1 MAHNPKLNVYIISLK
16 PKKQDEN
23 KTFRD
28 FLKEK
33 YAKNSDRSDKAL
45 MKYLFTSFI
54 NGVGQDEFH
63 KDDKSKKVI
72 GIDDGNMLPMTLYS
86 DTWMI
91 DGVIEG
97 GKYGILREY
106 QDTEKKEGKTEI
118 KPNYAVLD
126 KYYILLN
133 PILNDKYAVLLT
145 QSYTEESI
153 QGPINE
159 FIRELLG
166 GCDNYFKVD
175 VEPFV
180 PKRLKEKYEKSA
192 AIRMFSFTSP
202 LPLAESLRKKVT
214 EAAQEF
220 EVEVRIRPVN
230 QKLPIN
236 SEGTR
241 EIMQEVSKMTLDQQT
256 LGEGKGR
263 IYTAD
268 EQGRNA
274 NYDISK
280 DIQSIRPT
288 IYLSDEGITSDE
300 QTGLPDFKAI
310 QKYCHK
316 LLKEIKVE
324 RNINQDI
331 YEF

>member
-1 MAHNPKLNVYIISLK
+1 MAHNPKLNVYIIGLK
-16 PKKQDEN
+16 PKKQDEI

-33 YAKNSDRSDKAL
+33 YSSRTDLSDDAL
-45 MKYLFTSFI
+45 MGYLFESFI
-54 NGVGQDEFH
+54 NGVGQDTFH

-72 GIDDGNMLPMTLYS
+72 GIDDSSMLPMKLYS
-86 DTWMI
+86 AQWML

-106 QDTEKKEGKTEI
+106 QDTEKTEEKAKI
-118 KPNYAVLD
+118 KPNFAVLD

-133 PILNDKYAVLLT
+133 PVLNDKYAVLLC

-153 QGPINE
+153 QSSINE
-159 FIRELLG
+159 FIKELFG
-166 GCDNYFKVD
+166 GCENFFNVD

-180 PKRLKEKYEKSA
+180 PQRLKEKYEKSA
-192 AIRMFSFTSP
+192 AIRMFSFTVP
-202 LPLAESLRKKVT
+202 LPLSESLRTNVA

-220 EVEVRIRPVN
+220 EVEVRVRPVG

-236 SEGTR
+236 SDGTR
-241 EIMQEVSKMTLDQQT
+241 EIMQTVSKMTLEDQV
-256 LGEGKGR
+256 LSEGKGR
-263 IYTAD
+263 VYTAD
-268 EQGRNA
+268 EQGRHA
-274 NYDISK
+274 NYDIAK

-288 IYLSDEGITSDE
+288 IYLSDEGITSNE
-300 QTGLPDFKAI
+300 QTGLPDFVTI
-310 QKYCHK
+310 QKYCHN
-316 LLKEIKVE
+316 LLTEIKTE

-331 YEF
+331 HEF

>member
-33 YAKNSDRSDKAL
+33 YAKNSDMSDKAL

-316 LLKEIKVE
+316 LLKEIKAE

>member
-33 YAKNSDRSDKAL
+33 YAKDSDTSDKAL
-45 MKYLFTSFI
+45 MEYLFTSFI

-220 EVEVRIRPVN
+220 EVRIRPVN

-241 EIMQEVSKMTLDQQT
+241 EIMQEVSKMTLDQQI

-316 LLKEIKVE
+316 LLKEIKAE

>member
-1 MAHNPKLNVYIISLK
+1 MTKV
-16 PKKQDEN
+16 
-23 KTFRD
+23 
-28 FLKEK
+28 
-33 YAKNSDRSDKAL
+33 
-45 MKYLFTSFI
+45 
-54 NGVGQDEFH
+54 
-63 KDDKSKKVI
+63 KKVI
-72 GIDDGNMLPMTLYS
+72 GIDDGNKPPITLHSDKWML
-86 DTWMI
+86 

-97 GKYGILREY
+97 GKYGILREF
-106 QDTEKKEGKTEI
+106 QDTEKKEGKTKI

-133 PILNDKYAVLLT
+133 PVLNDKYAVLLT

-175 VEPFV
+175 MEPFI
-180 PKRLKEKYEKSA
+180 PKRLKEKYERSA
-192 AIRMFSFTSP
+192 TIRMFSFTSP
-202 LPLAESLRKKVT
+202 LPLSESLRKKVT

-220 EVEVRIRPVN
+220 EVEVRIKPVI

-241 EIMQEVSKMTLDQQT
+241 KIMQEVSKMTLEQQT

-263 IYTAD
+263 IYTSD

-288 IYLSDEGITSDE
+288 IYLSDEGITSNE
-300 QTGLPDFKAI
+300 ETGLPDFEAI
-310 QKYCHK
+310 QKYCHI
-316 LLKEIKVE
+316 LLDEIKAE

>member
-1 MAHNPKLNVYIISLK
+1 MAHNPKLSVYIVTLK
-16 PKKQDEN
+16 PRKKEEQ

-28 FLKEK
+28 FLREK
-33 YAKNSDRSDKAL
+33 YAGDSMTSDGELLQR
-45 MKYLFTSFI
+45 LFEDFI
-54 NGVGQDEFH
+54 NKVGQDKFN

-72 GIDDGNMLPMTLYS
+72 GVDDGNKPPMTLHS
-86 DTWMI
+86 DKWML

-97 GKYGILREY
+97 GKYGILREF
-106 QDTEKKEGKTEI
+106 QDTEKKEGKTKI

-133 PILNDKYAVLLT
+133 PVLNDKYAVLLT

-175 VEPFV
+175 MEPFV
-180 PKRLKEKYEKSA
+180 PKRLKEKYERSA
-192 AIRMFSFTSP
+192 TIRMFSFTSP
-202 LPLAESLRKKVT
+202 LPLSESLRKKVT

-220 EVEVRIRPVN
+220 EVEVRIKPVI

-241 EIMQEVSKMTLDQQT
+241 KIMQEVSKMTFEQQT

-263 IYTAD
+263 IYTSD

-288 IYLSDEGITSDE
+288 IYLSDEGITSNE
-300 QTGLPDFKAI
+300 ETGLPDFEAI

-316 LLKEIKVE
+316 LLDEIKTE

>member
-33 YAKNSDRSDKAL
+33 YAKNSDMSDKAL

-202 LPLAESLRKKVT
+202 LPLSESLRKKVT

-268 EQGRNA
+268 EQGE
-274 NYDISK
+274 K
-280 DIQSIRPT
+280 
-288 IYLSDEGITSDE
+288 
-300 QTGLPDFKAI
+300 
-310 QKYCHK
+310 C
-316 LLKEIKVE
+316 
-324 RNINQDI
+324 
-331 YEF
+331 

>member
-33 YAKNSDRSDKAL
+33 YAKNSDMSDKAL

-280 DIQSIRPT
+280 DIQS
-288 IYLSDEGITSDE
+288 
-300 QTGLPDFKAI
+300 
-310 QKYCHK
+310 YCCPVK
-316 LLKEIKVE
+316 LK
-324 RNINQDI
+324 
-331 YEF
+331 

>member
-1 MAHNPKLNVYIISLK
+1 M
-16 PKKQDEN
+16 
-23 KTFRD
+23 
-28 FLKEK
+28 
-33 YAKNSDRSDKAL
+33 
-45 MKYLFTSFI
+45 
-54 NGVGQDEFH
+54 
-63 KDDKSKKVI
+63 
-72 GIDDGNMLPMTLYS
+72 
-86 DTWMI
+86 
-91 DGVIEG
+91 
-97 GKYGILREY
+97 
-106 QDTEKKEGKTEI
+106 
-118 KPNYAVLD
+118 D

-166 GCDNYFKVD
+166 GCDNYFKID

-202 LPLAESLRKKVT
+202 LPLSESLRKKVT

-310 QKYCHK
+310 QEYCHK
-316 LLKEIKVE
+316 LLKEIKAE

>member
-33 YAKNSDRSDKAL
+33 YAKNSDMSDKAL

-202 LPLAESLRKKVT
+202 LPLSRKSSQKSNRGST
-214 EAAQEF
+214 
-220 EVEVRIRPVN
+220 RI
-230 QKLPIN
+230 
-236 SEGTR
+236 
-241 EIMQEVSKMTLDQQT
+241 
-256 LGEGKGR
+256 
-263 IYTAD
+263 
-268 EQGRNA
+268 
-274 NYDISK
+274 
-280 DIQSIRPT
+280 
-288 IYLSDEGITSDE
+288 
-300 QTGLPDFKAI
+300 
-310 QKYCHK
+310 
-316 LLKEIKVE
+316 
-324 RNINQDI
+324 
-331 YEF
+331 

>member
-33 YAKNSDRSDKAL
+33 YAKNSDMSDKAL
-45 MKYLFTSFI
+45 MEYLFTSFI

-145 QSYTEESI
+145 QSYTDESI

-202 LPLAESLRKKVT
+202 LPLSESLRKKVT

-241 EIMQEVSKMTLDQQT
+241 EIMQEVSKMTLDQQI

-316 LLKEIKVE
+316 LLKEIKAE

>member
-16 PKKQDEN
+16 PKKQDES

-33 YAKNSDRSDKAL
+33 YSTQADLSDNKLMQYLYNS
-45 MKYLFTSFI
+45 FV
-54 NGVGQDEFH
+54 NGVGQDKFH

-72 GIDDGNMLPMTLYS
+72 GIDDSNMLPMKLYS
-86 DTWMI
+86 DKWML

-106 QDTEKKEGKTEI
+106 QDTEKVEEKAEI

-133 PILNDKYAVLLT
+133 PVLNDKYAILLC

-153 QGPINE
+153 QGSVNG
-159 FIRELLG
+159 FIKDLLSG
-166 GCDNYFKVD
+166 SDNFFNVD

-192 AIRMFSFTSP
+192 AIRMFSFTAP
-202 LPLAESLRKKVT
+202 LPLSESLRTNVS

-220 EVEVRIRPVN
+220 EVEVRVRPVSH
-230 QKLPIN
+230 KLPIN

-241 EIMQEVSKMTLDQQT
+241 EIMQAVSKMTLEDQT
-256 LGEGKGR
+256 LGEGEGH
-263 IYTAD
+263 IYISD
-268 EQGRNA
+268 ENGRNA
-274 NYDISK
+274 NYDIAK

-288 IYLSDEGITSDE
+288 IYLSDEGITSDK
-300 QTGLPDFKAI
+300 QTGLPDFVAI
-310 QKYCHK
+310 QKYCHN
-316 LLKEIKVE
+316 LLTEIKTE

-331 YEF
+331 HEF

>member
-23 KTFRD
+23 KTFRE

-33 YAKNSDRSDKAL
+33 YAKNSDTSDKAL
-45 MKYLFTSFI
+45 MIYLFTSFI

-180 PKRLKEKYEKSA
+180 PKRLKEKYDLKSA
-192 AIRMFSFTSP
+192 TKPLKVLIAFTRP
-202 LPLAESLRKKVT
+202 LITEFADNLNLKHPLL
-214 EAAQEF
+214 
-220 EVEVRIRPVN
+220 
-230 QKLPIN
+230 
-236 SEGTR
+236 
-241 EIMQEVSKMTLDQQT
+241 
-256 LGEGKGR
+256 
-263 IYTAD
+263 
-268 EQGRNA
+268 
-274 NYDISK
+274 
-280 DIQSIRPT
+280 PT
-288 IYLSDEGITSDE
+288 ISPYPTM
-300 QTGLPDFKAI
+300 
-310 QKYCHK
+310 
-316 LLKEIKVE
+316 
-324 RNINQDI
+324 
-331 YEF
+331 

>member
-1 MAHNPKLNVYIISLK
+1 MAHNPKLSVYIVTLK
-16 PKKQDEN
+16 PKKTEEQ

-28 FLKEK
+28 FLREK
-33 YAKNSDRSDKAL
+33 YAGDSMASDGELLQR
-45 MKYLFTSFI
+45 LFEDFI
-54 NGVGQDEFH
+54 NKVGQDKFN

-72 GIDDGNMLPMTLYS
+72 GVDDGNKPPMTLHS
-86 DTWMI
+86 DKWML

-97 GKYGILREY
+97 GKYGILREF

-133 PILNDKYAVLLT
+133 PVLNDKYAVLLT

-175 VEPFV
+175 MEPFV
-180 PKRLKEKYEKSA
+180 PKRLKEKYESSA
-192 AIRMFSFTSP
+192 TIRMFSFTSP
-202 LPLAESLRKKVT
+202 LPLSESLRKKVT

-220 EVEVRIRPVN
+220 EVEVRIKPVI

-241 EIMQEVSKMTLDQQT
+241 KIMQEVSKMTLEQQT

-280 DIQSIRPT
+280 DIHSIRPT

-300 QTGLPDFKAI
+300 KTGLPDFEAI

-316 LLKEIKVE
+316 LLDEIKAE

>member
-33 YAKNSDRSDKAL
+33 YAKNSETSDKAL

-202 LPLAESLRKKVT
+202 LPLSESLRKNVT

-220 EVEVRIRPVN
+220 EVEVRIRPVK

-241 EIMQEVSKMTLDQQT
+241 EIMQEVSKMTLDQQA

-316 LLKEIKVE
+316 LLKEIKAE

>member
-33 YAKNSDRSDKAL
+33 YAKESDLSDKAL
-45 MKYLFTSFI
+45 MEHLFASFV

-72 GIDDGNMLPMTLYS
+72 
-86 DTWMI
+86 DTWML

-106 QDTEKKEGKTEI
+106 QDTEKKKSKTEI

-133 PILNDKYAVLLT
+133 PVLNDKYAVLLT

-153 QGPINE
+153 QGPINK

-180 PKRLKEKYEKSA
+180 PKRLKEKYEKSQ
-192 AIRMFSFTSP
+192 SS
-202 LPLAESLRKKVT
+202 LAGHS
-214 EAAQEF
+214 
-220 EVEVRIRPVN
+220 
-230 QKLPIN
+230 
-236 SEGTR
+236 
-241 EIMQEVSKMTLDQQT
+241 
-256 LGEGKGR
+256 
-263 IYTAD
+263 
-268 EQGRNA
+268 NA
-274 NYDISK
+274 N
-280 DIQSIRPT
+280 QN
-288 IYLSDEGITSDE
+288 EGCS
-300 QTGLPDFKAI
+300 TG
-310 QKYCHK
+310 
-316 LLKEIKVE
+316 V
-324 RNINQDI
+324 
-331 YEF
+331 